1 VFGDIIAT
9 TVIGALLLLG
19 AYAFVLLIGSLGS
32 ARMRR
37 EVETY
42 GDYPAIPEGLR
53 PVRKIGGERSGKGG
67 RARARTVGHVWG
79 HDGNSR

>member
-1 VFGDIIAT
+1 VLGEIIAT

-19 AYAFVLLIGSLGS
+19 AYAFILLIGSLGS

-42 GDYPAIPEGLR
+42 GDYPAIPEGYWAATRKTLGSEAASSSG
-53 PVRKIGGERSGKGG
+53 PVGDI
-67 RARARTVGHVWG
+67 ARRHVEAQ
-79 HDGNSR
+79 